1 MFQDVVRGE
10 MTRGEGSGVKWLSH
24 VCDRRCLAEG
34 GGKCGRLELNDD
46 GQYVAEEAA
55 RAFGFARVGRYAF

>member
-1 MFQDVVRGE
+1 MFAIGVVWRKE
-10 MTRGEGSGVKWLSH
+10 
-24 VCDRRCLAEG
+24 